1 MAFAS
6 VGWFF
11 RYEAYIVLILSVIL
25 IGLLNKYVFLQVS
38 QMENK
43 NNYKLTDKFY
53 NYSAILFLTFLFLTP
68 LGTRTGLA
76 FKQYPIAVRNI
87 YEQQYQMGIFLNKY
101 YSGICV
107 AANDIGAIN
116 YLADICTIDLYGLA
130 NMDVI
135 KYRLGNSYTKNE
147 IHQLVSRNNVQ
158 VVVIYNSWFN
168 GLIPDGWIEI
178 GRWKI
183 SDNVVCGSDEI
194 SFYAS
199 DNAQQEYLT
208 RALVNFSRVLPST
221 ISQSGIYT
229 SP

>member
-1 MAFAS
+1 LNPRKEKSLLFLSTVISFAHMAFAS

-135 KYRLGNSYTKNE
+135 KYRLGNSYTKTKSINLYPG
-147 IHQLVSRNNVQ
+147 IMCKLWLFIIV
-158 VVVIYNSWFN
+158 
-168 GLIPDGWIEI
+168 GLMD
-178 GRWKI
+178 
-183 SDNVVCGSDEI
+183 
-194 SFYAS
+194 
-199 DNAQQEYLT
+199 
-208 RALVNFSRVLPST
+208 
-221 ISQSGIYT
+221 
-229 SP
+229 